1 MLMGP
6 HDGAIDYRVFVV
18 GVRAQAL
25 EQPGPDAA
33 LGPLTEPGMHR
44 LPRAEPLRQVAPRDA
59 GAVAEQHCLDEQPIV
74 LHRHTDVAL
83 TAGQKILDPIPLV
96 VAQAIASHPSVPRLP
111 TRYESRSFTFG
122 NPLIEDKP

>member
-6 HDGAIDYRVFVV
+6 HDGAIDHRVFVV
-18 GVRAQAL
+18 GVRAQARART
-25 EQPGPDAA
+25 DAA

-74 LHRHTDVAL
+74 LRRHTDVAL

-96 VAQAIASHPSVPRLP
+96 VAQAIASVGPSIADSL
-111 TRYESRSFTFG
+111 
-122 NPLIEDKP
+122 